1 MGDGRHGDP
10 WRRER
15 RVIWVVVAIVAAV
28 VILGAVGMLMARRS
42 RRADG
47 VASFR
52 RQIDAL
58 SPEARR
64 PVVDEVHRLDEE
76 KGHRRNGS

>member
-1 MGDGRHGDP
+1 MTAL
-10 WRRER
+10 
-15 RVIWVVVAIVAAV
+15 VIAIVAVLV
-28 VILGAVGMLMARRS
+28 VAFVAGVLLARRS

-64 PVVDEVHRLDEE
+64 PVVDEVQRLDEQ
-76 KGHRRNGS
+76 KGDAGDGAS